1 MVKRF
6 VYLFLITLLL
16 AGCAYSVYSNAYPHL
31 KKIRVEA
38 FGNES
43 TDFEIGTELLNQLS
57 LEFRND
63 GRLRPVTAA
72 PDCSLEGSI
81 LSYEEKIYG
90 YDSANSVQDYQLSL
104 VLSVTFT
111 DLINNAVI
119 YENRNLVISELYAVS
134 PESSARFKT
143 KEEAE
148 QELIKS
154 LFRTLMQ
161 NSLEAW

>member
-1 MVKRF
+1 MVKKI
-6 VYLFLITLLL
+6 VYLFSLLCLL

-38 FGNES
+38 FGNQS
-43 TDFEIGTELLNQLS
+43 SDFEIASKLLNQLS

-63 GRLRPVTAA
+63 GRLRPVTSA
-72 PDCSLEGSI
+72 PDCNLAGTV
-81 LSYEEKIYG
+81 LSYEEKIYS
-90 YDSANSVQDYQLSL
+90 YDSANQVQDYQLNL
-104 VLSVTFT
+104 VLAVTFT
-111 DLINNAVI
+111 DLINNAVL
-119 YENRNLVISELYAVS
+119 YENRNLVINELYAVS
-134 PESSARFKT
+134 NESSARFKN

-148 QELIKS
+148 QELFKA